1 MKNEWDFFA
10 DVQQRVAN
18 GQQLV
23 QGFFANSF
31 TFPYDEQRGVVLDED
46 GNQYELGNDY
56 KQALSKCIQHSQTPW
71 GLCFRERLICFGQQ
85 VAATGYAADYIVA
98 YPPAAESAPR

>member
-23 QGFFANSF
+23 QGFFANPF

-56 KQALSKCIQHSQTPW
+56 KQALGSIRNRR
-71 GLCFRERLICFGQQ
+71 G
-85 VAATGYAADYIVA
+85 A
-98 YPPAAESAPR
+98 SASGSA